1 MSSSDTLP
9 IYIDTYQLTR
19 EIYLITHKF
28 PREFKYCLGEQINRD
43 VLKLLYHIFQANHI
57 KSERSDHIRRFLAS
71 LDMVRVE
78 IRLAHDMKVLSTR
91 QISHLA
97 QFMDKI
103 VKQANA
109 WQKYEQVKS
118 RKEVQNEIGLPE
130 LDRTDTPSAQA
141 SSLID

>member
-1 MSSSDTLP
+1 MGHSDTLP
-9 IYIDTYQLTR
+9 IYIDSYQLTR

-28 PREFKYCLGEQINRD
+28 PKEYKYCLGEQINRD

-57 KSERSDHIRRFLAS
+57 KSERLDHLHRFLAS

-78 IRLAHDMKVLSTR
+78 LRLAHDMKVLSTR

-109 WQKYEQVKS
+109 WQKYQKEQL
-118 RKEVQNEIGLPE
+118 RKEKNEKGLPE
-130 LDRTDTPSAQA
+130 SDEIEQQSV
-141 SSLID
+141 

>member
-19 EIYLITHKF
+19 EIYQITHKF
-28 PREFKYCLGEQINRD
+28 SREFKYWLGEQMNQD

-57 KSERSDHIRRFLAS
+57 KSERVEHLHRFLAQ

-97 QFMDKI
+97 QFLDKI

-109 WQKYEQVKS
+109 WQKYQKDQL
-118 RKEVQNEIGLPE
+118 RKEENEKGLPE
-130 LDRTDTPSAQA
+130 LNG
-141 SSLID
+141 IDKQSV